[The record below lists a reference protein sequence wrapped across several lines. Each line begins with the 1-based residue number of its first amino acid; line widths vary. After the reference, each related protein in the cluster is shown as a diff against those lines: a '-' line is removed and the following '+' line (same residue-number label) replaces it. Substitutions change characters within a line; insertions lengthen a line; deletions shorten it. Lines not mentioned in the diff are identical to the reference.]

1 MQEQISPEQVSPEQ
15 IFPPESKVD
24 ETETVRKTA
33 ARRKPLPRVRKTL
46 GVKAIDA
53 MAEAGRKILR
63 FHFAH
68 MLNHE
73 KGTLLGEDIEELHD
87 MRVATRRMRA
97 AFDVFGQYLKPKAV
111 KKHLKR
117 LRTAGRALGRVRDL
131 DVFMEKTR
139 EYLETLPDSERT
151 GLAPLLNAWERKR
164 AREREKLV
172 SYLESGEYQQFKQDF
187 NEFTSAPDESAI
199 PISDTNPNPNLV
211 RHVLPVLIYTRLA
224 SVRAYETLLANA
236 AVEQL
241 HALRIE
247 FKKLRYAMEFFHEVL
262 GKEAKDIINELKSL
276 QDHLGALNDA
286 NVACQTLSEFIEE
299 AEALQN
305 ALPLYERQSLE
316 PIVEY
321 LAAKHAERHNLMVA
335 FPELW
340 EHFNRRESLKNI
352 ALSISGLEKKKSFV
366 SHLNIRQ
373 HDANTGLPNHRKLT
387 ENQIK
392 TDQSEN

>member
-1 MQEQISPEQVSPEQ
+1 MQEQISPAQITAEQSSPHE
-15 IFPPESKVD
+15 PKVD
-24 ETETVRKTA
+24 EAQNARKIIP
-33 ARRKPLPRVRKTL
+33 RRKPLPRVRKTL
-46 GVKAIDA
+46 GVKAIDT

-68 MLNHE
+68 MLSHE

-117 LRTAGRALGRVRDL
+117 LRIAGRMLGRVRDL

-139 EYLETLPDSERT
+139 HYLKTLRDRERT
-151 GLAPLLNAWERKR
+151 GLAPLLNAWDRKR
-164 AREREKLV
+164 AEEREKLV
-172 SYLESGEYQQFKQDF
+172 SYLHSEQYREFKQDF
-187 NEFTSAPDESAI
+187 NTFTSTPDEPAI
-199 PISDTNPNPNLV
+199 PISETNPNPYLV

-224 SVRAYETLLANA
+224 SVQAYEMLIVNA

-247 FKKLRYAMEFFHEVL
+247 FKKLRYALEFFHEVL
-262 GKEAKDIINELKSL
+262 GPEAKEVISEIKSL
-276 QDHLGALNDA
+276 QDHLGDLNDA
-286 NVACQTLSEFIEE
+286 NVACQTLSDFIEQE
-299 AEALQN
+299 EVLQN
-305 ALPLYERQSLE
+305 NLPLHERQSLE
-316 PIVEY
+316 PVVDY
-321 LAAKHAERHNLMVA
+321 LAAKHAERHKLIVT

-352 ALSISGLEKKKSFV
+352 ALSISGLQKTRGFS
-366 SHLNIRQ
+366 SYWNTRQ
-373 HDANTGLPNHRKLT
+373 RYTPGLPNHQKLP

-392 TDQSEN
+392 TDQSKN